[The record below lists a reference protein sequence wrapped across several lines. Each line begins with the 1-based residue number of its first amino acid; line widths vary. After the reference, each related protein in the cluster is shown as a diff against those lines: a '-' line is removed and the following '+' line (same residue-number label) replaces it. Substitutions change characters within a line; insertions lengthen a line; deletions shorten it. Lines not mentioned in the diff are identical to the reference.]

1 MFCFM
6 VIALP
11 KQGAESFASSNH
23 LQNERIKGQ
32 PGSGTRV
39 NQTQFYAAD
48 FWNYTAPH
56 LIVEPIWWLP
66 VRLESTF
73 SPWPY

>member
-23 LQNERIKGQ
+23 LQNGRIKGE

-39 NQTQFYAAD
+39 NETQFYAAD
-48 FWNYTAPH
+48 F
-56 LIVEPIWWLP
+56 
-66 VRLESTF
+66 
-73 SPWPY
+73 